1 MRLRLAALG
10 NEVQRHAVVAP
21 ALAGGRRA
29 IIEDMAVVAA
39 AADAVIFGAGQ
50 NELVIS
56 SGAEYPRDRRKETRP
71 TGAALIFHL
80 GGKRRQ
86 IASDTHEDAGT
97 FFIVQRARAG
107 PLGAFLA
114 QHIELRR
121 VQTLAPFFF

>member
-1 MRLRLAALG
+1 MGHSNYRPECGPKCLLSYRLRLAALG

-56 SGAEYPRDRRKETRP
+56 SGAEYPRDRRKETTP
-71 TGAALIFHL
+71 TGVALIFHL
-80 GGKRRQ
+80 GGKKRQ
-86 IASDTHEDAGT
+86 IASNTHEDAAT

-107 PLGAFLA
+107 
-114 QHIELRR
+114 
-121 VQTLAPFFF
+121 